1 MKLLSKE
8 KSMDILHGPLTSN
21 LIFFAIPIALS
32 SMLQQLFNAADT
44 SVVGHFA
51 NADALAA
58 VGTNG
63 EIVALLVTLSAGLA
77 TGANVLIARYIGEN
91 RIEHIPGALH
101 TALRFALISGICGT
115 LLGQFIAR
123 PLLTAI
129 QTPTDILD
137 SAILYLRIYFIGYPF
152 LMLYDFGSAILRA
165 KGDSRRPFLALTLS
179 GVVNVGLNLFFVI
192 VCHLGVSGVA
202 IATDIATALSA
213 GLVLFWLHR
222 ETGEFHL
229 SLRGFLSAPNTIAV
243 SVADT
248 TTASASENIA
258 LSSRN
263 FHTQSPQ
270 TQKYLPPILTTGIP
284 AAIQGAVFC
293 FANIFVQASVNS
305 FGTIATAGSTIAM
318 NFEYFGYYMITAF
331 GQAAT
336 TFTSQNFAAGSHKR
350 CRQILIRCLVL
361 SVLFSALI
369 TVPLTIWR
377 FGFSAL
383 FSSEQTVIEAAATRI
398 MLILL
403 FEPICSFYET
413 PAGSLRGCGHSTLP
427 AILTVLGTCV
437 VRIVWIFTIFAKV
450 HTLESLFVVF
460 PISWVM
466 TIILVWIGFC
476 SIKPFHTEHNK
487 HI

>member
-1 MKLLSKE
+1 MKSSLKK
-8 KSMDILHGPLTSN
+8 KSIDMLHGPLTSN

-77 TGANVLIARYIGEN
+77 TGANVLIAKYIGEN
-91 RIEHIPGALH
+91 RTEHISGALH
-101 TALRFALISGICGT
+101 TALRFSLISGICGA
-115 LLGQFIAR
+115 LLGQFVAR

-179 GVVNVGLNLFFVI
+179 GIVNVGLNLFFVI

-202 IATDIATALSA
+202 IATDISTALSA
-213 GLVLFWLHR
+213 GLVLFWLHK
-222 ETGEFHL
+222 ETDEFHL
-229 SLRGFLSAPNTIAV
+229 SLRVFP
-243 SVADT
+243 D
-248 TTASASENIA
+248 
-258 LSSRN
+258 
-263 FHTQSPQ
+263 PCQ
-270 TQKYLPPILTTGIP
+270 TQKYLLPILVTGIP

-336 TFTSQNFAAGSHKR
+336 TFTSQNFAAGSKKR
-350 CRQILIRCLVL
+350 CRQILTRCLML

-377 FGFSAL
+377 FEFSAL
-383 FSSEQTVIEAAATRI
+383 FSSDQSVIEAAALRI

-413 PAGSLRGCGHSTLP
+413 PAGSMRGCGHSTLP
-427 AILTVLGTCV
+427 AVLTVLGTCV
-437 VRIVWIFTIFAKV
+437 LRIVWIFTIFTKV
-450 HTLESLFVVF
+450 HTLERLFVVF
-460 PISWVM
+460 PISWIV
-466 TIILVWIGFC
+466 TILLVWVGFLL
-476 SIKPFHTEHNK
+476 IHPFHRKNTL
-487 HI
+487 

>member
-1 MKLLSKE
+1 M
-8 KSMDILHGPLTSN
+8 LHGALTSN

-77 TGANVLIARYIGEN
+77 TGANVLIAKYIGEK
-91 RIEHIPGALH
+91 RTEHISGALH
-101 TALRFALISGICGT
+101 TALRFALISGICGA
-115 LLGQFIAR
+115 LFGQFISR

-179 GVVNVGLNLFFVI
+179 GIVNVGLNLFFVI
-192 VCHLGVSGVA
+192 VCHLDVSGVA
-202 IATDIATALSA
+202 IATDITTALSA
-213 GLVLFWLHR
+213 GLVLFWLHS
-222 ETGEFHL
+222 ETDEFHL
-229 SLRGFLSAPNTIAV
+229 SLHTFFSTPNAIAV
-243 SVADT
+243 SVSNT
-248 TTASASENIA
+248 IVASESGNTT
-258 LSSRN
+258 LSQQN
-263 FHTQSPQ
+263 FQTKSHQ
-270 TQKYLPPILTTGIP
+270 TQKYLLPILATGIP

-293 FANIFVQASVNS
+293 FANIFVQASVNN

-336 TFTSQNFAAGSHKR
+336 TFTSQNFAADKRNR
-350 CRQILIRCLVL
+350 CRQILTHCLML

-369 TVPLTIWR
+369 TAPLTIWR
-377 FGFSAL
+377 FEFSAL
-383 FSSEQTVIEAAATRI
+383 FSSDQSVIEASALRI

-437 VRIVWIFTIFAKV
+437 LRIVWIFTVFSHV

-460 PISWVM
+460 PISWVV
-466 TIILVWIGFC
+466 TILLVWVGFLFV
-476 SIKPFHTEHNK
+476 KPFQRNTLF
-487 HI
+487 

>member
-1 MKLLSKE
+1 MKSSLKK
-8 KSMDILHGPLTSN
+8 KSIDMLHGPLTSN

-77 TGANVLIARYIGEN
+77 TGANVLIAKYIGEN
-91 RIEHIPGALH
+91 RTEHISGALLH
-101 TALRFALISGICGT
+101 TALRFALISGICGA
-115 LLGQFIAR
+115 LLGQFISR

-179 GVVNVGLNLFFVI
+179 GIVNVGLNLFFVI
-192 VCHLGVSGVA
+192 VCHLGVNGVA

-213 GLVLFWLHR
+213 GLVLLWLYK
-222 ETGEFHL
+222 ETDEFHL
-229 SLRGFLSAPNTIAV
+229 SLRVFL
-243 SVADT
+243 
-248 TTASASENIA
+248 E
-258 LSSRN
+258 SR
-263 FHTQSPQ
+263 Q
-270 TQKYLPPILTTGIP
+270 TQKYLLPILATGIP

-336 TFTSQNFAAGSHKR
+336 TFTSQNFAAANRNR
-350 CRQILIRCLVL
+350 CCQILIRCLTL
-361 SVLFSALI
+361 SVIFSALI

-377 FGFSAL
+377 FEFSAL
-383 FSSEQTVIEAAATRI
+383 FSSNQSVIEAAALRI

-437 VRIVWIFTIFAKV
+437 LRIVWIFTVFAKV

-460 PISWVM
+460 PISWVV
-466 TIILVWIGFC
+466 TILLVWIGFLFVR
-476 SIKPFHTEHNK
+476 PFQRNLSLQ
-487 HI
+487 

>member
-1 MKLLSKE
+1 MKSSLKK
-8 KSMDILHGPLTSN
+8 KSIDMLHGPLTSN

-77 TGANVLIARYIGEN
+77 TGANVLIAKYIGEN
-91 RIEHIPGALH
+91 RTEHISGALH
-101 TALRFALISGICGT
+101 TALCFALISGICGA

-129 QTPTDILD
+129 QTPADILD

-165 KGDSRRPFLALTLS
+165 KGDSRRPFFALTLS
-179 GVVNVGLNLFFVI
+179 GIVNVGLNLFFVI
-192 VCHLGVSGVA
+192 VCHRGVSGVA

-213 GLVLFWLHR
+213 GLVLFWLHK
-222 ETGEFHL
+222 ETDEFHL
-229 SLRGFLSAPNTIAV
+229 SLRVFLES
-243 SVADT
+243 
-248 TTASASENIA
+248 
-258 LSSRN
+258 
-263 FHTQSPQ
+263 HQ
-270 TQKYLPPILTTGIP
+270 TKKYLLPILATGIP

-336 TFTSQNFAAGSHKR
+336 TFTSQNFAADNRSR
-350 CRQILIRCLVL
+350 CRQILTRCLML

-377 FGFSAL
+377 FEFSAL
-383 FSSEQTVIEAAATRI
+383 FSSDQSVIEAAALRI

-437 VRIVWIFTIFAKV
+437 LRIVWIFTVFAKV
-450 HTLESLFVVF
+450 HTLESLFIVF
-460 PISWVM
+460 PISWVV
-466 TIILVWIGFC
+466 TILLVWVGFFFVRPFQRDAFFYIGEPIEK
-476 SIKPFHTEHNK
+476 STNLSVNDPLADK
-487 HI
+487 H

>member
-1 MKLLSKE
+1 MKPSLKK
-8 KSMDILHGPLTSN
+8 KSIDMLHGALTSN

-51 NADALAA
+51 NGDALAA

-77 TGANVLIARYIGEN
+77 TGANVLIAKYIGEN
-91 RIEHIPGALH
+91 RIEHISGTLH
-101 TALRFALISGICGT
+101 TALRFALFSGICGA
-115 LLGQFIAR
+115 LLGQFISH

-179 GVVNVGLNLFFVI
+179 GIINVGLNLFFVI

-213 GLVLFWLHR
+213 GLVLFWLHQ
-222 ETGEFHL
+222 ETDAFHL
-229 SLRGFLSAPNTIAV
+229 SLHVFLSSTNVFTV
-243 SVADT
+243 SVSNT
-248 TTASASENIA
+248 T
-258 LSSRN
+258 LSSESGN
-263 FHTQSPQ
+263 TTLSHQNLHTESRQ
-270 TQKYLPPILTTGIP
+270 TQKYLLPILATGIP

-336 TFTSQNFAAGSHKR
+336 TFTSQNFAADNRNR
-350 CRQILIRCLVL
+350 CRQILTRCLML

-377 FGFSAL
+377 FEFSAL
-383 FSSEQTVIEAAATRI
+383 FSSDQSVIEAAALRI

-427 AILTVLGTCV
+427 AVLTVLGTCV
-437 VRIVWIFTIFAKV
+437 LRIVWIFTVFANV
-450 HTLESLFVVF
+450 HTLESLFIVF
-460 PISWVM
+460 PISWVV
-466 TIILVWIGFC
+466 TILLVWIGFLFV
-476 SIKPFHTEHNK
+476 KPFQRNALF
-487 HI
+487 

>member
-1 MKLLSKE
+1 MKSSLKK
-8 KSMDILHGPLTSN
+8 KSIDMLHGPLTSN

-58 VGTNG
+58 VGTNV

-77 TGANVLIARYIGEN
+77 TGANVLIAKYIGEN
-91 RIEHIPGALH
+91 RTGHISGALH
-101 TALRFALISGICGT
+101 TALLFALISGICGA

-129 QTPTDILD
+129 QTPADILD

-165 KGDSRRPFLALTLS
+165 KGDSRRPFFALTLS
-179 GVVNVGLNLFFVI
+179 GIVNVGLNLFFVI
-192 VCHLGVSGVA
+192 VCHLGVGGVA

-213 GLVLFWLHR
+213 GLVLFWLHG
-222 ETGEFHL
+222 ETDEFHL
-229 SLRGFLSAPNTIAV
+229 SLRVFL
-243 SVADT
+243 
-248 TTASASENIA
+248 E
-258 LSSRN
+258 SR
-263 FHTQSPQ
+263 Q
-270 TQKYLPPILTTGIP
+270 TKKYLLPILATGIP

-336 TFTSQNFAAGSHKR
+336 TFTSQNFAADNRNR
-350 CRQILIRCLVL
+350 CRQILTRCLML

-377 FGFSAL
+377 FEFSAL
-383 FSSEQTVIEAAATRI
+383 FSSDQSVIEAAALRI

-427 AILTVLGTCV
+427 AVLTVLGTCV
-437 VRIVWIFTIFAKV
+437 LRIVWIFTVFANV
-450 HTLESLFVVF
+450 HTLERLFIVF
-460 PISWVM
+460 PISWVV
-466 TIILVWIGFC
+466 TILLVWIGFFFV
-476 SIKPFHTEHNK
+476 KPFQRNTLF
-487 HI
+487 

>member
-1 MKLLSKE
+1 MKSSLKK
-8 KSMDILHGPLTSN
+8 KSIDMLHGALTSN
-21 LIFFAIPIALS
+21 LIFFALPIALS

-77 TGANVLIARYIGEN
+77 TGANVLIAKYIGEN
-91 RIEHIPGALH
+91 RTEHISGALH
-101 TALRFALISGICGT
+101 TALRFALFSGICGA

-123 PLLTAI
+123 PLLAAI

-179 GVVNVGLNLFFVI
+179 GIVNVGLNLFFVI

-213 GLVLFWLHR
+213 GLVLFWLHK
-222 ETGEFHL
+222 ETDEFHL
-229 SLRGFLSAPNTIAV
+229 SLNAFLSAPNAIAV
-243 SVADT
+243 SVSNT
-248 TTASASENIA
+248 TIAFDSDNTTLSQPNIHTE
-258 LSSRN
+258 SR
-263 FHTQSPQ
+263 QA
-270 TQKYLPPILTTGIP
+270 QKYLLPILTTGIP

-336 TFTSQNFAAGSHKR
+336 TFTSQNFAADNRSR
-350 CRQILIRCLVL
+350 CRQILTRCLAL

-377 FGFSAL
+377 FEFSAL
-383 FSSEQTVIEAAATRI
+383 FSSDQSVIEAAALRI

-427 AILTVLGTCV
+427 AVLTVLGTCV
-437 VRIVWIFTIFAKV
+437 LRIVWIFTVFANV
-450 HTLESLFVVF
+450 HTLERLFVVF
-460 PISWVM
+460 PISWVV
-466 TIILVWIGFC
+466 TILLVWVGFLFV
-476 SIKPFHTEHNK
+476 KPFQRNALF
-487 HI
+487 

>member
-1 MKLLSKE
+1 MKSSLKK
-8 KSMDILHGPLTSN
+8 KSIDMLHGSFTSN

-44 SVVGHFA
+44 SVVGHFE

-63 EIVALLVTLSAGLA
+63 EIVALLVTLSVGLA
-77 TGANVLIARYIGEN
+77 TGANVLIAKYIGEN
-91 RIEHIPGALH
+91 HTEHISGALH
-101 TALRFALISGICGT
+101 TALRFALISGICGA
-115 LLGQFIAR
+115 LLGQFISY

-165 KGDSRRPFLALTLS
+165 KGDSRRPFFALTLS
-179 GVVNVGLNLFFVI
+179 GIVNVGLNLFFVI
-192 VCHLGVSGVA
+192 VCHLGVGGVA

-213 GLVLFWLHR
+213 GLVLFWLYG
-222 ETGEFHL
+222 ETDEFHL
-229 SLRGFLSAPNTIAV
+229 SLRVFL
-243 SVADT
+243 
-248 TTASASENIA
+248 E
-258 LSSRN
+258 SR
-263 FHTQSPQ
+263 Q
-270 TQKYLPPILTTGIP
+270 TKKYLLPILATGIP

-336 TFTSQNFAAGSHKR
+336 TFTSQNFAADNRNR
-350 CRQILIRCLVL
+350 CRQILTRCLML

-377 FGFSAL
+377 FEFSAL
-383 FSSEQTVIEAAATRI
+383 FSSDQSVIEAAALRI

-427 AILTVLGTCV
+427 AVLTVLGTCV
-437 VRIVWIFTIFAKV
+437 LRIVWIFTVFANV
-450 HTLESLFVVF
+450 HTLERLFIVF
-460 PISWVM
+460 PISWVV
-466 TIILVWIGFC
+466 TILLVWIGFFFV
-476 SIKPFHTEHNK
+476 KPFQRNTLF
-487 HI
+487 

>member
-1 MKLLSKE
+1 M
-8 KSMDILHGPLTSN
+8 LHGPLTSS

-213 GLVLFWLHR
+213 GLVLFWLHK
-222 ETGEFHL
+222 ETETYECH
-229 SLRGFLSAPNTIAV
+229 
-243 SVADT
+243 
-248 TTASASENIA
+248 
-258 LSSRN
+258 
-263 FHTQSPQ
+263 Q
-270 TQKYLPPILTTGIP
+270 TQKYLLPILATGIP

-336 TFTSQNFAAGSHKR
+336 TFTSQNFAAGSRKR
-350 CRQILIRCLVL
+350 CRQILIRSLAL
-361 SVLFSALI
+361 SVLFSAMI

-383 FSSEQTVIEAAATRI
+383 FSSEQAVIEAAATRI

-437 VRIVWIFTIFAKV
+437 VRIVWIFTVFAKIY
-450 HTLESLFVVF
+450 TLESLFVVF
-460 PISWVM
+460 PISWVV

-476 SIKPFHTEHNK
+476 SIKPFHTKHNK